1 VKKTEER
8 HFSNVEI
15 TDEAEFYNHLMH
27 IATYQY
33 ALKYVRGKSVLDWG
47 CGTGYGSLM
56 LAGIADK
63 VTAVDISDETIEY
76 AKNTFSADNLVFAN
90 ISELPDQKFDVITAF
105 QVIEH
110 VRDGKKLIKE
120 MRTFLNPYGCL
131 LISTPDRTNR
141 LFSCIQRPWNI
152 FHYKEYSGIS
162 LNNLL
167 GEFFIRVEI
176 QKIGSASEIVKK
188 EILRTKKQRLISLP
202 CTLIFYPDFLR
213 IFLLKLQKRV
223 YEFIRRLRRKS
234 KSYAPRDFRAKYSAT
249 DIEINYNV
257 TLSTDLLAICF
268 I

>member
-1 VKKTEER
+1 MNKTEER
-8 HFSNVEI
+8 HFSDAEI

-27 IATYQY
+27 VATYRF
-33 ALKYVRGKSVLDWG
+33 ALRYVKGKSVLDWG
-47 CGTGYGSLM
+47 CGTGYGSHM

-63 VTAVDISDETIEY
+63 VTAVDISDEATGY
-76 AKNTFSADNLVFAN
+76 AKETFAADNLAFGK
-90 ISELPDQKFDVITAF
+90 ISELSDQKFDVITAF

-110 VRDGKKLIKE
+110 VRDGKKLIRE
-120 MRTFLNPYGCL
+120 MRTFLNPDGYL

-141 LFSCIQRPWNI
+141 LFRCIQRPWNI
-152 FHYKEYSGIS
+152 YHYKEYSGIS

-167 GEFFIRVEI
+167 GEFFTRVEI

-188 EILRTKKQRLISLP
+188 EILRTKRQRLISLL
-202 CTLIFYPDFLR
+202 CTLIFYPDYLR
-213 IFLLKLQKRV
+213 IFLLKLQKRI
-223 YEFIRRLRRKS
+223 YEIISRLRRKR
-234 KSYAPRDFRAKYSAT
+234 KSYAPRDFRAKYSVT